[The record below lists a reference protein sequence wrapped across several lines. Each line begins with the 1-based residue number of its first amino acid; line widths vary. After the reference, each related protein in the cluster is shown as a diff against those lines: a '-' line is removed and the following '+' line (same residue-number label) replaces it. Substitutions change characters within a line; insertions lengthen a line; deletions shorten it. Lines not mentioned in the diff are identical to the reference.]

1 MRLAILLVLLTAVI
15 MPISAYADSEFV
27 FKQLPGKLLEYTD
40 GTLQVYVE
48 SGGLMVPTQ
57 ITGLKTTSTDSSIIK
72 IIGMEYTNKYITNIQ
87 IQALKPGTA
96 NIILAAPGFMSKEI
110 PITVFNNNNFP
121 TQIQMKITPNDFP
134 VDGPRH
140 GYIGIELLTTSGL
153 PSKADN
159 DTLIKFSTPN
169 TDMIELKQK
178 EVLIK
183 KGEYFAMNEF
193 NVLSSGEPII
203 FAETEGMK
211 RISQFINIQEAA
223 EPYKIQVYT
232 YPSIFTSYSNPT
244 AFLIIQLQDN
254 DSIPII
260 TEKDIHVS
268 ITTTNPDSSINT
280 SGDFKE
286 VLFSDDALIIE
297 SGSYWAATSFTT
309 RPDLGDFTE
318 SDFQDYTI
326 SVSTDDYISTS
337 TTITVIH
344 ERVGEG
350 DTGQVKGGI
359 LLGDGP
365 AEFSGVP
372 FLTTGKKELIGVLYL
387 EATVTVAE
395 TIFFLDPLSDTIFST
410 ISGETTIPVMTKND
424 LEINIA
430 SSSLNTVNVVN
441 PIVVKGG
448 NSALVFGNTGT
459 VVPKDCKIEFYVTDN
474 DGVSTIIGDPYGPVK
489 DSLGLTFETLI
500 PKILAGTNFPIIGY
514 LMESSTSSD
523 GSTCYSGDVDESGRF
538 GVSQFTEDTILTFSA
553 DELIEI
559 DSAIIKQN
567 QPFVLMD
574 AKSKKIGSSTLQVR
588 GSDLATSFVI
598 QSHTTDPT
606 KFALTF
612 PSTTLPGTNALLA
625 LQVLDSGGNPVYAKK
640 DIEIT
645 VVSNNE
651 SVIEIPDSL
660 VIQKD
665 DYRTIFEIN
674 TKAEGSSEIALLSEN
689 LPLAKF
695 NLNVKGM
702 KPILNMQIAG
712 SGLVGESMTAT
723 LTVSYPGAGLT
734 AEGMD
739 VQWTVSGAEVL
750 HQRSVTDDNGK
761 AIIEMISHNPT
772 TASIKASVSGIGI
785 SNAQSAASYTFEHP
799 EGYVE
804 IVESDSFGIG
814 GLVIEKSQLIYI
826 IVPGAIAGAFIV
838 LKRTNRL
845 EGITERL
852 PLDGL
857 GEKFEGIKDRVSEIR
872 DRD

>member
-48 SGGLMVPTQ
+48 SEGLMVPTQ

-72 IIGMEYTNKYITNIQ
+72 IVGMESTNKYITNIQ

-96 NIILAAPGFMSKEI
+96 NIILAAPGFLSKEI
-110 PITVFNNNNFP
+110 PITVFNNNNYP
-121 TQIQMKITPNDFP
+121 TQIQMKITPKDFP

-232 YPSIFTSYSNPT
+232 YPSTFTSYSNPT

-260 TEKDIHVS
+260 TEKDIRVS

-318 SDFQDYTI
+318 SGFQDYTI

-337 TTITVIH
+337 TSIRVIH

-372 FLTTGKKELIGVLYL
+372 FLTTGKNELIGVLYL

-395 TIFFLDPLSDTIFST
+395 TIYFLDPLSDTIFAT
-410 ISGETTIPVMTKND
+410 ITDDTTIPVMTKND

-441 PIVVKGG
+441 PIIAKGG

-459 VVPKDCKIEFYVTDN
+459 VAPKDCRIEFYVTDN

-514 LMESSTSSD
+514 LMESSSSSD
-523 GSTCYSGDVDESGRF
+523 GSTCYSGDAESGRF

-574 AKSKKIGSSTLQVR
+574 AKSKKIGSSTLQIR
-588 GSDLATSFVI
+588 GSDLATNFAI

-606 KFALTF
+606 SFILTF
-612 PSTTLPGTNALLA
+612 PSTTLPGTSALLS
-625 LQVLDSGGNPVYAKK
+625 LQVLDSGGNPVYAKE

-645 VVSNNE
+645 LVSNNE
-651 SVIEIPDSL
+651 SAIDIPESL

-665 DYRTIFEIN
+665 EYRIIFEIN

-695 NLNVKGM
+695 NLEVKGM

-723 LTVSYPGAGLT
+723 LTVSYPGVKLS

-750 HQRSVTDDNGK
+750 HQRSVTDENGK
-761 AIIEMISHNPT
+761 AIIEMISHNPS
-772 TASIKASVSGIGI
+772 TASIKASVTGIGI
-785 SNAQSAASYTFEHP
+785 SKSQSAASYSFEHP

-804 IVESDSFGIG
+804 IVESDNFGIG

-826 IVPGAIAGAFIV
+826 IVPGALAGTFLF

-852 PLDGL
+852 PLGGL
-857 GEKFEGIKDRVSEIR
+857 GEKFDDIKERISEIR